1 MAASY
6 LIAKA
11 RNPQPRDLPSRG
23 VCKRGARKSSHKLNL
38 EMVERFRLWLV
49 AQKYLDA
56 TRVRYYRL
64 ARKFCEHIQGQAL
77 RSVSPMDIG
86 DFLTKTLPGR
96 WSDSYISHAVCSLRS
111 FFDFLYLGGVVDTVA
126 PRFLRLRGRARA
138 LPRALTEAQ
147 VKRVLRVATNPRDH
161 ALVEFLY
168 STGCRVGE
176 ARMVRV
182 EDIDFKRRTL
192 PVVGKGRGRIVH
204 LGVEAAK
211 SLRAYLKDRRAG
223 YLFQDKRDTQ
233 RGYITFSKDAWV
245 GHWKEYRGGGEHA
258 RSRSKFFGSPSDLTY
273 LQARRQLDAFFKD
286 NKIELRRREP
296 GRPMARTAL
305 GGVVRELGRLAGVG
319 KIGPHMLRHSF
330 ATHLLNRGADIRSVM
345 ELLGHT
351 YLSSTQIYTR
361 MSDNDVRGAF
371 HRFHPRG

>member
-1 MAASY
+1 VAARH
-6 LIAKA
+6 LIAQA
-11 RNPQPRDLPSRG
+11 RSPQPRDLPFRG
-23 VCKRGARKSSHKLNL
+23 GPRRVARKSFHKLNL

-64 ARKFCEHIQGQAL
+64 ARKFCEHIQGQSLA
-77 RSVSPMDIG
+77 SVSPMDIG
-86 DFLTKTLPGR
+86 DVLTKTLPRR

-111 FFDFLYLGGVVDTVA
+111 FFDFLYLGGVVETVA

-147 VKRVLRVATNPRDH
+147 VKRVLREATNPRDR

-168 STGCRVGE
+168 STGCRVGQ

-192 PVVGKGRGRIVH
+192 QVVGKGRGRIVH
-204 LGVEAAK
+204 LGAEAVK
-211 SLRAYLKDRRAG
+211 SLRAYLKERSAG
-223 YLFQDKRDTQ
+223 YLFQDKRETQ
-233 RGYITFSKDAWV
+233 RGYITFSKGAWV
-245 GHWKEYRGGGEHA
+245 GHWKEYRCGSERA
-258 RSRSKFFGSPSDLTY
+258 RSRSKFLGSPSDVTY
-273 LQARRQLDAFFKD
+273 SQARRQFNAFFRD
-286 NKIELRRREP
+286 NKIELRRPEP
-296 GRPMARTAL
+296 SRPMARTAL
-305 GGVVRELGRLAGVG
+305 GAVVRELGRRAGVG

>member
-1 MAASY
+1 MAARH
-6 LIAKA
+6 LIAQA
-11 RNPQPRDLPSRG
+11 RSPQPRDLPFRG
-23 VCKRGARKSSHKLNL
+23 GPRRVARKSFHKLNL

-64 ARKFCEHIQGQAL
+64 ARKFCEHIQGQSLA
-77 RSVSPMDIG
+77 SVSPMDIG
-86 DFLTKTLPGR
+86 DFLTKTLPRR

-111 FFDFLYLGGVVDTVA
+111 FFDFLYLGGVVETVA

-147 VKRVLRVATNPRDH
+147 VKRVLREATNPRDR

-192 PVVGKGRGRIVH
+192 QVVGKGRGRIVH
-204 LGVEAAK
+204 LGAEAVK
-211 SLRAYLKDRRAG
+211 SLRAYLKERSAG
-223 YLFQDKRDTQ
+223 YLFQDKRETQ
-233 RGYITFSKDAWV
+233 RGYITFSKGAWV
-245 GHWKEYRGGGEHA
+245 GHWKEYRCGSERA
-258 RSRSKFFGSPSDLTY
+258 RSRSKFLGSPSDVTY
-273 LQARRQLDAFFKD
+273 SQARRQFNAFFRD
-286 NKIELRRREP
+286 NKIELRRPEP
-296 GRPMARTAL
+296 SRPMARTAL
-305 GGVVRELGRLAGVG
+305 GAVVRELGRRAGVG
-319 KIGPHMLRHSF
+319 KIGPHIAKAQFRNSSVKSGSGHSQCYGI
-330 ATHLLNRGADIRSVM
+330 AGPHVS
-345 ELLGHT
+345 
-351 YLSSTQIYTR
+351 SSTQIYTR